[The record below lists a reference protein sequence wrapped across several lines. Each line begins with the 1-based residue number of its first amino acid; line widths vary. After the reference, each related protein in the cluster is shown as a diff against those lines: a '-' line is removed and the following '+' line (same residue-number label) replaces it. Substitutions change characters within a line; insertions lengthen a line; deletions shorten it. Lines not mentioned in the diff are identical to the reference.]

1 MLDIFGNNNI
11 EVGVGVDIG
20 YNTIKVVELIKDKG
34 GISIQNYGD
43 IELSLYNGSE
53 FGLSANLGDQTL
65 SKALKE
71 LFDKTKV
78 SIKNVYVAVPSIE
91 SYLFTIHVKPT
102 EGIDIKNIIELE
114 IRKYIP
120 IPIAELI
127 VDHWVIDDKGEQM
140 HLSVIVVKRSIVDRY
155 IKIFKDAGL
164 NILGFEME
172 TFAAVRSLKLLDK
185 NYMLIDTGGAYTTAT
200 LISHGVLYKSVTVQI
215 GGNNVTSVIKNS
227 RIKNSYKDTE
237 IIKRKLIDGELMD
250 GFMANVLDIA
260 TYPLLEE
267 LGHIGKNLER
277 EYNLSI
283 DEVVF
288 IGGNARSC
296 VNNSKTK
303 DCFQNQIRL
312 GNGFADLRY
321 PEYISDLMARVGPS
335 YAIATGLADKSF
347 VKNK

>member
-11 EVGVGVDIG
+11 EVGVGIDIG
-20 YNTIKVVELIKDKG
+20 YNTIKVVELIKDKK

-43 IELSLYNGSE
+43 IELSLYSGSE
-53 FGLSANLGDQTL
+53 FGLSANLGDSTL
-65 SKALKE
+65 SKALRE
-71 LFDKTKV
+71 LFDKTKI
-78 SIKNVYVAVPSIE
+78 SIKNVYVSIPSIE

-102 EGIDIKNIIELE
+102 KGIDIKNIIELE

-120 IPIAELI
+120 IPITELI
-127 VDHWVIDDKGEQM
+127 VDHWIIDDKSEQA
-140 HLSVIVVKRSIVDRY
+140 HISVIVVKKSIVDRY

-200 LISHGVLYKSVTVQI
+200 LLSMGVLYKSVTVQI

-237 IIKRKLIDGELMD
+237 IIKRKLVDGDILD
-250 GFMANVLDIA
+250 GFMANVLDLA

-277 EYNLSI
+277 EYNLAI

-288 IGGNARSC
+288 VGGNARSC
-296 VNNSKTK
+296 VNNSKIK
-303 DCFQNQIRL
+303 DCFQNKIVL

-321 PEYISDLMARVGPS
+321 PEYISDLITRVGSS
-335 YAIATGLADKSF
+335 YATAAGLASKSF
-347 VKNK
+347 IKNK